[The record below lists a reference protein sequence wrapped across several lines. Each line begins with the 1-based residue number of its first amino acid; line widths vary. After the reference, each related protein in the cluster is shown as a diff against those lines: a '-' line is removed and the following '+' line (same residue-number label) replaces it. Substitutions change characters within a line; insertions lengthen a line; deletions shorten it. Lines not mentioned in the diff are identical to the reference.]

1 MRVSEWFDSH
11 CVTLSDYVGDASC
24 TRQAR
29 SSCRVFLEPG
39 PRFHA
44 EYIKLRHSPAA
55 HGHHVE
61 HALAVQVPILK
72 KYGYEESLR
81 GVMEMRTQTTLLAF
95 DIVVLKL
102 LRDIHRMLEA
112 QKPLPQPVQWR
123 FEPGL
128 AVEVV
133 QTCRDTGDRMQVKE
147 PSKFGIFDRW
157 SFAWSFK
164 ASVALSPKRAP
175 WSSKAWVSFSA
186 ARPAI
191 STWSLGLHPD
201 LQKEVLELYFG
212 DLGIGYSLGRVHIN
226 SCDFSMG
233 NYSFDDVPEDHD
245 LVHFDHSVAR
255 DSKAVIPM
263 IRSAQKLVRASGG
276 KLRLVASPWSP
287 PAWMKMN
294 GAMNGSHS
302 PGLREDCR
310 DAWARYFAS
319 WIDAYKQHGVQIW
332 AVSVQNEPEH
342 NAPWEACCY
351 TAADEAAFIAGHLG
365 PTLQALHPE
374 VGIFAF
380 DHNKDH
386 VHDWACQLF
395 RDQAAVPFV
404 RGIAFH
410 WYAGDHFEKDFPS
423 AVLLPSEACYER
435 HRWKS
440 GTSLLQGD
448 WSFGE
453 GYAHDIMGDL
463 NAGGAGWIDWNLL
476 LNEDGGPN
484 HVGNVT
490 EQQIHLHPQF
500 FFLGHFAKYIIP
512 GSKRLLTS
520 VRNTPRY
527 IGATRRYGTCSAQ
540 DGLQAAAFV
549 RPDGL
554 VATVVLNAA
563 DLPISFKLQMPA
575 CM

>member
-1 MRVSEWFDSH
+1 
-11 CVTLSDYVGDASC
+11 
-24 TRQAR
+24 
-29 SSCRVFLEPG
+29 
-39 PRFHA
+39 
-44 EYIKLRHSPAA
+44 
-55 HGHHVE
+55 
-61 HALAVQVPILK
+61 VPILK

-81 GVMEMRTQTTLLAF
+81 GVMEMRAQTRLLAF

-102 LRDIHRMLEA
+102 LRDIHGMLEA

-123 FEPGL
+123 FEPGWRPMPCHPHSL

-147 PSKFGIFDRW
+147 PLPLTPDFDFQGTTIRVDIQQSDQVILGFGGAFTE
-157 SFAWSFK
+157 
-164 ASVALSPKRAP
+164 ASAL
-175 WSSKAWVSFSA
+175 VFQ
-186 ARPAI
+186 
-191 STWSLGLHPD
+191 GLHPD

-233 NYSFDDVPEDHD
+233 NYSFDDIPEDHD
-245 LVHFDHSVAR
+245 LVHFDYSLAR
-255 DSKAVIPM
+255 DAKAVIPM
-263 IRSAQKLVRASGG
+263 IRGAQKLVRSSGG
-276 KLRLVASPWSP
+276 KLRLMASPWSP

-319 WIDAYKQHGVQIW
+319 WIDAYKQHGIQIW

-351 TAADEAAFIAGHLG
+351 TAGEEAAFIAGHLG

-410 WYAGDHFEKDFPS
+410 WYAGDHFEKVRHTHEDFPS

-440 GTSLLQGD
+440 GSSLLQGD

-484 HVGNVT
+484 HVGNVCDAPLIASLT

-500 FFLGHFAKYIIP
+500 FFLGHFAKYIRP

-527 IGATRRYGTCSAQ
+527 MGATRRYGTCSAQ

-563 DLPISFKLQMPA
+563 DLPVSFKLQMPG
-575 CM
+575 CGMM